1 MGNRAVIK
9 FDGTTQGI
17 YLHWNGGIESVQA
30 FLDCAKRYELRGGSY
45 GAARL
50 CQIIGNFFGGSLSL
64 GVDRID
70 FLDCD
75 NGDNGMFTVDTKT
88 WEIYKRD
95 YVPEY
100 LSSQKFNKEYYLGV
114 FEECCK
120 KNDAVFVGYEE
131 QLAQVA

>member
-9 FDGTTQGI
+9 FGGTSQGI
-17 YLHWNGGIESVQA
+17 YLHWNGGVESVQA
-30 FLDCAKRYELRGGSY
+30 FLDCAKRYKLRGGSY

-75 NGDNGMFTVDTKT
+75 NGDNGMFVVNEH
-88 WEIYKRD
+88 WEIIKR
-95 YVPEY
+95 EY
-100 LSSQKFNKEYYLGV
+100 LPDHVSAERFDKAYYFEV
-114 FEECCK
+114 FRKCCK
-120 KNDAVFVGYEE
+120 KNDAVFEYEPE
-131 QLAQVA
+131 AVAA

>member
-9 FDGTTQGI
+9 FDGTTQCI
-17 YLHWNGGIESVQA
+17 YLHWNGGVESVQA

-75 NGDNGMFTVDTKT
+75 NGDNGMFTIDSAK
-88 WEIYKRD
+88 WEIRKRE
-95 YVPEY
+95 YVPQHLNCINFDQHYY
-100 LSSQKFNKEYYLGV
+100 LSV

-120 KNDAVFVGYEE
+120 KNDAVFAYEE

>member
-17 YLHWNGGIESVQA
+17 YLHWNGGVESVQA
-30 FLDCAKRYELRGGSY
+30 FLDCAKRYDLRGGSY

-50 CQIIGNFFGGSLSL
+50 CQIIGNYFGGSLSL

-75 NGDNGMFTVDTKT
+75 NGDNGMFTIDSAK
-88 WEIYKRD
+88 WEIRKRE
-95 YVPEY
+95 YVPQHLNCINFDQHYY
-100 LSSQKFNKEYYLGV
+100 LSV

-120 KNDAVFVGYEE
+120 KNDAVFAYEE

>member
-9 FDGTTQGI
+9 FDGTPQGI
-17 YLHWNGGIESVQA
+17 YWHWQGGVESVPA
-30 FLDCAKRYELRGGSY
+30 CLDCAKRYELRGGSY

-75 NGDNGMFTVDTKT
+75 NGDNGMFTIDSAK
-88 WEIYKRD
+88 WEIRKRE
-95 YVPEY
+95 YVPSHVNQE
-100 LSSQKFNKEYYLGV
+100 KFDKEYYLGV

-120 KNDAVFVGYEE
+120 KNDAVFAYEE

>member
-9 FDGTTQGI
+9 FGGTSQGI
-17 YLHWNGGIESVQA
+17 YLHWNGGVESVQA
-30 FLDCAKRYELRGGSY
+30 FLDCAKRYDLRGGSY

-75 NGDNGMFTVDTKT
+75 NYDNGMFIVNEH
-88 WEIYKRD
+88 WEIIKRE
-95 YVPEY
+95 YVPDHVRLE
-100 LSSQKFNKEYYLGV
+100 KFDKTYYLGV
-114 FEECCK
+114 FDECCK
-120 KNDAVFVGYEE
+120 KNDAVFGYEVE
-131 QLAQVA
+131 AVAA

>member
-9 FDGTTQGI
+9 FDGTSQGI

-30 FLDCAKRYELRGGSY
+30 FLDCAKRYDLRGGSY

-50 CQIIGNFFGGSLSL
+50 CQIIGNYFGGSLSL

-75 NGDNGMFTVDTKT
+75 NVDKGMFTIDSAK
-88 WEIYKRD
+88 WEIRKRE
-95 YVPEY
+95 YVP
-100 LSSQKFNKEYYLGV
+100 SHVSQEKFDKLYYMGV
-114 FEECCK
+114 FDECCK
-120 KNDAVFVGYEE
+120 KNDAVFGYEE